1 MIIAFN
7 FSWDL
12 QSPQEKKA
20 YVLSDIKTPEGVK
33 NMRKSRFF
41 IQIVLEMAGYQI
53 ILEDVQR

>member
-20 YVLSDIKTPEGVK
+20 YVLSDIKTPEGVENK
-33 NMRKSRFF
+33 RKLRFF